1 MSGRSRCVSL
11 KLLTFSVQWELNYTC
26 LLPREKQPKELGRRN
41 GLALASEQCG
51 LGSIPARCYG
61 GLNFVV
67 GSLLCTE
74 GFFQVFRFSSLHK
87 NQHPIQLDR
96 GPAWKLTRTDVSFL
110 SKYCNTPEY
119 LFLGTVHSTRRWFQ
133 VHIYMSD
140 YTTEYD

>member
-67 GSLLCTE
+67 GFPTLHR
-74 GFFQVFRFSSLHK
+74 GFFSRFSGFPPSTK
-87 NQHPIQLDR
+87 TNIQSNWI
-96 GPAWKLTRTDVSFL
+96 GPAWKLTKADVSFL
-110 SKYCNTPEY
+110 SKYCNIHEY